1 MSYPE
6 LPGPCSPLPGDLLFL
21 HTRDEPRMAA
31 VSRIFSG
38 VHDFVINHVAMC
50 VGEDEL
56 VEAVPPAV
64 RQVSLAD
71 CLNKAHPDEQGQP
84 RVLVCRVEGMRLQ
97 SINSAVERISQHLG
111 KPYNETYM
119 PSEEE
124 WFCSSLVQDAW
135 YHGNGGEH
143 LFPHTH
149 LEYRDPVTGNIMAFW
164 EEYYEER
171 NLAVP
176 QGLPGSH
183 PALISRSPH
192 LTIVGCYGVFQQFKK

>member
-1 MSYPE
+1 MSYPD

-38 VHDFVINHVAMC
+38 VHGFVINHVAMC
-50 VGEDEL
+50 VEEGEL
-56 VEAVPPAV
+56 IEAVPPLV
-64 RQVSLAD
+64 RQVALTD
-71 CLNKAHPDEQGQP
+71 FLQKAHLDEQGQP
-84 RVLVCRVEGMRLQ
+84 RVLVCRVKGMEHHN
-97 SINSAVERISQHLG
+97 INIAVGRIFQHIG

-119 PSEEE
+119 PSEDE

-135 YHGNGGEH
+135 YHGNNGEH
-143 LFPHTH
+143 VFPQTP
-149 LEYRDPVTGNIMAFW
+149 LEFRDPATGEIMPFW

-171 NLAVP
+171 GLAVP

-183 PALISRSPH
+183 PALISRSPN
-192 LTIVGCYGVFQQFKK
+192 LTVVGCFGVFELKE